1 MGELDV
7 NPQDLG
13 RVFLNIVN
21 NGCYATNEKRMALT
35 EAGGGSDYSP
45 TLWLSTQLDED
56 RVHVKIRDNGTGMPP
71 EVIEKMFNPFFTTK
85 PTDKGTGLGL
95 SICNDIVRRHG
106 GEIMVESEP
115 GEFTEMTI
123 DLPLHPPEPV
133 ADEPEDEFEQ
143 EPETEAAE
151 VGND

>member
-1 MGELDV
+1 
-7 NPQDLG
+7 
-13 RVFLNIVN
+13 
-21 NGCYATNEKRMALT
+21 
-35 EAGGGSDYSP
+35 
-45 TLWLSTQLDED
+45 
-56 RVHVKIRDNGTGMPP
+56 
-71 EVIEKMFNPFFTTK
+71 MFNPFFTTK
-85 PTDKGTGLGL
+85 PTDKGTGPGACP
-95 SICNDIVRRHG
+95 ICNDIVRRHG